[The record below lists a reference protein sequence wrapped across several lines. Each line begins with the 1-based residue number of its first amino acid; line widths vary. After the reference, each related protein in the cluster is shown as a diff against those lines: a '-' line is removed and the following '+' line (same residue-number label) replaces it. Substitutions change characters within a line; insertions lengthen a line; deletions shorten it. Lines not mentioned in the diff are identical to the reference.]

1 MLKILK
7 YVKKNEWLMAMASI
21 VFIVIQVWLDLKSPE
36 YMQEITT
43 LTQTPGSAMASIW
56 QAGGMMLLCTL
67 GSLFSAVVVG
77 YFAAKIGA
85 GFSRD
90 LRGRFYRK
98 VDSFAAAEINRFS
111 TASLITR
118 ATNDVTQVQT
128 LITLGL
134 MLLIKAPIMAVWAV
148 SKIAGKGIEWTMA
161 TAITVI
167 ILFVIIGILLV
178 LVIPKFKKMQTLTDN
193 LNRVTRENL
202 TGLRVI
208 RAYNTEHD
216 QAEKFAKANTE
227 LTSTQLYTGRAMAL
241 MMPVMML
248 IMNGLTLAIYLIGAG
263 LIDQAGLPDK
273 LAIFSNMIVFSS
285 YAMQVI
291 MSFLLLVMI
300 YMLLPR
306 ASVAAQRINEVLET
320 APTITDGDVVQG
332 IAGMAGTLTFDH
344 VSFKYPDA
352 EDDVLRDIC
361 FTANPGETVAFIG
374 STGSGKSTLV
384 NLIMRFF
391 DVTAGEIRLNGTD
404 IREYTLEALRNKIG
418 YVSQQAVLF
427 KGSIASNVT
436 LGQPESNAAPETEIM
451 NALEIAQSDDF
462 VAAMEGGIDAD
473 VAQSGTNLSGGQKQR
488 ISIARAVYRKPDFLV
503 FDDSFS
509 ALDFQTDRQL
519 RQALKQATAG
529 TTHLIVAQ
537 RIGTIIDADQIIV
550 LDEGKI
556 VGHGT
561 HRQLLADCQVY
572 RQIAESQLSE
582 EELAS

>member
-404 IREYTLEALRNKIG
+404 IRDYTLEALRNKIG

-529 TTHLIVAQ
+529 TTNLIVAQ

>member
-167 ILFVIIGILLV
+167 ILFVIIGFLLI

-227 LTSTQLYTGRAMAL
+227 LTSTQLYTEACAMS
-241 MMPVMML
+241 P
-248 IMNGLTLAIYLIGAG
+248 
-263 LIDQAGLPDK
+263 
-273 LAIFSNMIVFSS
+273 F
-285 YAMQVI
+285 
-291 MSFLLLVMI
+291 
-300 YMLLPR
+300 
-306 ASVAAQRINEVLET
+306 
-320 APTITDGDVVQG
+320 
-332 IAGMAGTLTFDH
+332 
-344 VSFKYPDA
+344 
-352 EDDVLRDIC
+352 
-361 FTANPGETVAFIG
+361 
-374 STGSGKSTLV
+374 
-384 NLIMRFF
+384 
-391 DVTAGEIRLNGTD
+391 
-404 IREYTLEALRNKIG
+404 
-418 YVSQQAVLF
+418 
-427 KGSIASNVT
+427 
-436 LGQPESNAAPETEIM
+436 
-451 NALEIAQSDDF
+451 
-462 VAAMEGGIDAD
+462 
-473 VAQSGTNLSGGQKQR
+473 
-488 ISIARAVYRKPDFLV
+488 
-503 FDDSFS
+503 
-509 ALDFQTDRQL
+509 
-519 RQALKQATAG
+519 
-529 TTHLIVAQ
+529 
-537 RIGTIIDADQIIV
+537 
-550 LDEGKI
+550 
-556 VGHGT
+556 
-561 HRQLLADCQVY
+561 
-572 RQIAESQLSE
+572 
-582 EELAS
+582 

>member
-361 FTANPGETVAFIG
+361 FTANPGETVAFVG

-404 IREYTLEALRNKIG
+404 IRDYTLEALRNKIG

-529 TTHLIVAQ
+529 TTNLIVAQ